1 MSDDVERLLKS
12 MSSTDFFSSAVR
24 AVLNHPLVGA
34 GAAEDEMPLL
44 TLVDMDLSA
53 EPLVTPWA
61 LRGGYAS
68 SRNKCTHH
76 E

>member
-53 EPLVTPWA
+53 EPLVTSRA
-61 LRGGYAS
+61 LREAFRKQA
-68 SRNKCTHH
+68 RNA
-76 E
+76 